1 MKKRT
6 LIIIIFLLVVFRIA
20 LPYMILYPLNTFMGD
35 FSKVFLIRAD
45 DLSLS
50 FLRGAYRLEAIEA
63 KIKDPP
69 QSFLKIEYMDVSL
82 AWRDLLQGNLRTD
95 IVVEGMK
102 FDLNNQLMDAVKK
115 NAEESAKD
123 TQELGKK
130 VLPIRISRVDIKNSE
145 VAVADM
151 KGLPEELKIKITQI
165 DGRISNATATEK
177 DPITLAKIKAVLQ
190 DSATMYAVGEVNQW
204 KTPAEWLLSFEAKEF
219 DITSL
224 NPFLTHKLPL
234 NFTGGKVDVYAEVK
248 GENNGLQGYVKPFVK
263 NMQAVGNKKDFQGV
277 KHFGIEISGELANL
291 IFSRKSDKTVATMVN
306 FSYEKGTLN
315 LDKGGIVSSALA
327 HGYTKE
333 LPTGL
338 ENKYKMNKNTNEKKE

>member
-6 LIIIIFLLVVFRIA
+6 LIILLFLLVAFRIA
-20 LPYMILYPLNTFMGD
+20 LPYLILYPLNIFLGD

-50 FLRGAYRLEAIEA
+50 FLRGAYRLEGIEA
-63 KIKDPP
+63 KVKDP
-69 QSFLKIEYMDVSL
+69 SFRFLKVEYVDVSL
-82 AWRDLLQGNLRTD
+82 AWRDLLHGNLRTD
-95 IVVEGMK
+95 MVIEG
-102 FDLNNQLMDAVKK
+102 LQLELSNQLMEAVKK
-115 NAEESAKD
+115 NAEQSVKD
-123 TQELGKK
+123 TQKLGKK
-130 VLPIRISRVDIKNSE
+130 VLPIRISSIEIKNSE
-145 VAVADM
+145 VSIADV
-151 KGLPEELKIKITQI
+151 KGLPEELKIKVTQME
-165 DGRISNATATEK
+165 GRVSNATATEK

-204 KTPAEWLLSFEAKEF
+204 KVPAEWLLSFEVKEF

-234 NFTGGKVDVYAEVK
+234 SFKSGKMDVYAEVK
-248 GENNGLQGYVKPFVK
+248 GADNALQGYAKPFIK

-291 IFSRKSDKTVATMVN
+291 IFSRKSDKTVATRVN

-315 LDKGGIVSSALA
+315 LDKAGIVKSALE

-338 ENKYKMNKNTNEKKE
+338 ENKYQMDRNPKGK